1 MTRTACGVQLRGVHK
16 RYWLGRTVV
25 PAVNGLDLDIQPGL
39 FTVLSG
45 PSGSGKSTVLN
56 LIGGLDCPDEGEVRI
71 DGTDLAPLKDDDATA
86 WRGHVMGF
94 VFQSFNLVP
103 VLSAQDN
110 VSLALARSG
119 AGAGAARDRAR
130 AMLAA
135 VGLEGMGARQPS
147 ELSGGQQQRVAIAR
161 ALVHEPRLV
170 LADEP
175 TANLDRATGRAIIAL
190 MRDMQRRTGATFV
203 FSSHDPALINEADVL
218 VRLVDGR
225 IDDGRP
231 ATLQGGR
238 P

>member
-1 MTRTACGVQLRGVHK
+1 MVRTACGVQLRGVHK
-16 RYWLGRTVV
+16 RYRMGRTHVC
-25 PAVNGLDLDIQPGL
+25 AVNGLRLDIQAGL

-56 LIGGLDCPDEGEVRI
+56 LIGGLDRPDEGQVRI

-86 WRGHVMGF
+86 WRGQVMGF

-103 VLSAQDN
+103 VLSAEDN
-110 VSLALARSG
+110 VSLALVR
-119 AGAGAARDRAR
+119 AGVGTAAARERTRAL
-130 AMLAA
+130 LAA
-135 VGLEGMGARQPS
+135 VGLESMGRRLPS

-175 TANLDRATGRAIIAL
+175 TANLDRATGRAIIEL
-190 MRDMQRRTGATFV
+190 MRAMQRRTGATFV
-203 FSSHDPALINEADVL
+203 FSSHDPALIDEADVV

-225 IDDGRP
+225 VDDGR
-231 ATLQGGR
+231 TVLQGST